1 MILERANLFLAAG
14 VLTVVAL
21 SCDGCGDDP
30 VKPVEPP
37 RITRFS
43 ASPSDIMP
51 GDSSLISYAVTGADS
66 VKLFP
71 DGVRLSPPSSGQHWV
86 KPPIPTNYGLVGY
99 NKGGKD
105 SASLTITMSGAVPA
119 IELLDF
125 SKDTVLIGDSTIL
138 SWRTVRA
145 DSIVINNGLGNMPD
159 VDSGQTIVT
168 PTATTVYRAIAY
180 NLIGADTAAATA
192 RVEIPYA
199 VNATY
204 GLHYKGVMGG
214 GIQEPDFW
222 FRVVDQSGVALR
234 KPWLYFSV
242 VEGDGTLSADSA
254 LPDANGAIIN
264 DYTFDGQL
272 GYGVVRATV
281 PDIDTLDVKVR
292 ASVLR
297 FGADGQ
303 GQYVKLHD
311 TYADIRALNGTPIR
325 IDPDP
330 RPEYEVN
337 YVVYES
343 TLGLV
348 LVVFDLNNDN
358 VVQDGEPVVSV
369 IVNTVFA
376 PLSPEGVGIGSS
388 IQDVRTAYGPP
399 DVFVPDIDYPTD
411 LKMIYDSLGV
421 LFYVSSVVP
430 DTAVFEIH
438 LWDPTPPV
446 SSTSVAGKT
455 TWSRSYRPAQIRAL
469 NRR

>member
-14 VLTVVAL
+14 VLTVIAL

-43 ASPSDIMP
+43 AVPSDIIP
-51 GDSSLISYAVTGADS
+51 GDSSLISYAVSGADS

-71 DGVRLSPPSSGQHWV
+71 DGVKLAPPSSGQRWV
-86 KPPIPTNYGLVGY
+86 KPSIPTNYGLVGY

-105 SASLTITMSGAVPA
+105 SASLTISMSGAVPA

-125 SKDTVLIGDSTIL
+125 SKDTVLVGDSTIL

-145 DSIVINNGLGNMPD
+145 DSIVINNGLGRMPD
-159 VDSGQTIVT
+159 ADSGQITVSPTVT
-168 PTATTVYRAIAY
+168 TTYQAIAY

-199 VNATY
+199 VNTVY
-204 GLHYKGVMGG
+204 GLHYRGVMGG

-222 FRVVDQSGVALR
+222 FRVIDQAGVALR
-234 KPWLYFSV
+234 KPWLYFSI
-242 VEGDGTLSADSA
+242 VEGDGTLSADSG
-254 LPDANGAIIN
+254 LPNANGAILN

-272 GYGVVRATV
+272 GYGVVRALV

-303 GQYVKLHD
+303 GQYVKLFD
-311 TYADIRALNGTPIR
+311 TYADVLALNGQPASVDHPVDTVPYHYLNYEQALGVVPI
-325 IDPDP
+325 
-330 RPEYEVN
+330 
-337 YVVYES
+337 VY
-343 TLGLV
+343 
-348 LVVFDLNNDN
+348 DLNE
-358 VVQDGEPVVSV
+358 DGIVENSDPVFEV
-369 IVNTVFA
+369 IVNSVFA
-376 PLSPEGVGIGSS
+376 DSTPAGIHIGSS
-388 IQDVRTAYGPP
+388 IQAVRAAYGPP

-411 LKMIYDSLGV
+411 WKMIYDNLGA

-446 SSTSVAGKT
+446 GPTSVT
-455 TWSRSYRPAQIRAL
+455 SQTSWSRSYRPAQIRAL
-469 NRR
+469 KHR